1 MFLNKKNKILILH
14 NNDKIFLKLKK
25 KINNDDEIKSI
36 KIKKK
41 IKLDNLKCNILI
53 NIFDTKKID
62 SYYLSN
68 IIFKI
73 VNIQTKNFLGN
84 NKNIVNILNVDKKFP
99 INISTITNKI
109 SKIFGRKKIRINT
122 IILQKKLNNVEIDEL
137 NQFIIF
143 LTSSKAS
150 YISGTTIT
158 I

>member
-1 MFLNKKNKILILH
+1 
-14 NNDKIFLKLKK
+14 
-25 KINNDDEIKSI
+25 
-36 KIKKK
+36 
-41 IKLDNLKCNILI
+41 
-53 NIFDTKKID
+53 
-62 SYYLSN
+62 
-68 IIFKI
+68 

>member
-1 MFLNKKNKILILH
+1 M
-14 NNDKIFLKLKK
+14 
-25 KINNDDEIKSI
+25 
-36 KIKKK
+36 
-41 IKLDNLKCNILI
+41 
-53 NIFDTKKID
+53 
-62 SYYLSN
+62 
-68 IIFKI
+68 
-73 VNIQTKNFLGN
+73 NIQTKNFLGN